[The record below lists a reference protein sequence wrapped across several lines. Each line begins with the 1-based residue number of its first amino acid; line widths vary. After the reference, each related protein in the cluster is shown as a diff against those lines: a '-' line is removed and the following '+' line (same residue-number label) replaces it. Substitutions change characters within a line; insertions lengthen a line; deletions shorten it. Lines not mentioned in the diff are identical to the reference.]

1 MSNHLYP
8 RLKIFLTLLLF
19 ATAAPAH
26 AQNTQT
32 EEKPAD
38 GIRGI
43 VINSV
48 THEPIGRALVYSPD
62 NRFATMTNSEG
73 RFEFTLAQ
81 PEEGNEN
88 KSVPANSTTMTQCVG
103 DSCTTY
109 SSNGGQSR
117 PTQLMARKPG
127 FLNDPNS
134 TPNYLTIASENVS
147 SAGTY
152 QNQFSIS
159 PSDGWQAVILGLP
172 ASGGGGTPAAPVIT
186 TVRPAKRIQALPI
199 TGCQSFLG
207 L

>member
-1 MSNHLYP
+1 MSTYVHS

-19 ATAAPAH
+19 ATATPSH
-26 AQNTQT
+26 AQSTQA

-38 GIRGI
+38 SIRGI

-62 NRFATMTNSEG
+62 NRFATMTNNEG

-109 SSNGGQSR
+109 SSNRGQSR
-117 PTQLMARKPG
+117 PT
-127 FLNDPNS
+127 
-134 TPNYLTIASENVS
+134 
-147 SAGTY
+147 
-152 QNQFSIS
+152 
-159 PSDGWQAVILGLP
+159 
-172 ASGGGGTPAAPVIT
+172 
-186 TVRPAKRIQALPI
+186 
-199 TGCQSFLG
+199 
-207 L
+207 